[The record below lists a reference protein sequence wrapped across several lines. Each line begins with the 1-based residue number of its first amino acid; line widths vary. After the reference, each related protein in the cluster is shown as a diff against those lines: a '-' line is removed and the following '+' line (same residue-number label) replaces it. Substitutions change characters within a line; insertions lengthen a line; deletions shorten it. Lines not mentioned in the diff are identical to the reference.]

1 MLEKQDIQTIAEIF
15 NSSMKPIKEE
25 LQDVKGEV
33 LGLKAQV
40 QGVKGEVLELK
51 EQVQGV
57 KGEVRELKGQVQGIE
72 EEVLELKEQVQDVK
86 GEVLGLKA
94 QVQGVKGEVLELK
107 ERVQGVEDK
116 ARKLE
121 GHVQGIRLTLENET
135 NKNINIIA
143 EGHLNLSRKLDEVL
157 KVENEK
163 EVLLIR
169 INRLENGYRT
179 LKEQVEAIA
188 QG

>member
-25 LQDVKGEV
+25 LQGVKGEV
-33 LGLKAQV
+33 LGLKGQV

-57 KGEVRELKGQVQGIE
+57 KGEVQ
-72 EEVLELKEQVQDVK
+72 ELKEQVQ
-86 GEVLGLKA
+86 
-94 QVQGVKGEVLELK
+94 GVRGKV
-107 ERVQGVEDK
+107 
-116 ARKLE
+116 RKLE
-121 GHVQGIRLTLENET
+121 GQVQGIRLTLENET

-143 EGHLNLSRKLDEVL
+143 EGHLNLSRKLDEAL

-179 LKEQVEAIA
+179 LKEKVEAIA

>member
-33 LGLKAQV
+33 L
-40 QGVKGEVLELK
+40 
-51 EQVQGV
+51 
-57 KGEVRELKGQVQGIE
+57 
-72 EEVLELKEQVQDVK
+72 
-86 GEVLGLKA
+86 
-94 QVQGVKGEVLELK
+94 ELK
-107 ERVQGVEDK
+107 ERVQGVEGK

-143 EGHLNLSRKLDEVL
+143 EGHLNLSRKLDEAL

-163 EVLLIR
+163 KVLLIR

>member
-33 LGLKAQV
+33 LGLKEQV
-40 QGVKGEVLELK
+40 QGIEGEVLELK
-51 EQVQGV
+51 V
-57 KGEVRELKGQVQGIE
+57 
-72 EEVLELKEQVQDVK
+72 
-86 GEVLGLKA
+86 

-143 EGHLNLSRKLDEVL
+143 EGHLNLSRKLDEAL

>member
-33 LGLKAQV
+33 LGLKGQV
-40 QGVKGEVLELK
+40 QGV
-51 EQVQGV
+51 Q
-57 KGEVRELKGQVQGIE
+57 
-72 EEVLELKEQVQDVK
+72 
-86 GEVLGLKA
+86 
-94 QVQGVKGEVLELK
+94 GEVLELK

-143 EGHLNLSRKLDEVL
+143 EGHLNLSRKLDEAL

-163 EVLLIR
+163 EELFIR

>member
-15 NSSMKPIKEE
+15 HSSMNPIKEE
-25 LQDVKGEV
+25 LQNVKGEV
-33 LGLKAQV
+33 LGLKEQVQDVQSEVQEVKGQV
-40 QGVKGEVLELK
+40 QGVQSEVLELK
-51 EQVQGV
+51 EQVQG
-57 KGEVRELKGQVQGIE
+57 IE
-72 EEVLELKEQVQDVK
+72 
-86 GEVLGLKA
+86 G
-94 QVQGVKGEVLELK
+94 
-107 ERVQGVEDK
+107 K
-116 ARKLE
+116 ARELE

-143 EGHLNLSRKLDEVL
+143 EGHLNLSRKLDEAL

>member
-25 LQDVKGEV
+25 LQDVKGEIR
-33 LGLKAQV
+33 
-40 QGVKGEVLELK
+40 ELK

-57 KGEVRELKGQVQGIE
+57 EGEVR
-72 EEVLELKEQVQDVK
+72 
-86 GEVLGLKA
+86 
-94 QVQGVKGEVLELK
+94 ELK
-107 ERVQGVEDK
+107 ERVQGVEGK
-116 ARKLE
+116 ARELE

-143 EGHLNLSRKLDEVL
+143 EGHLNLSRKLDKAL

-179 LKEQVEAIA
+179 LKEQVEVIA
-188 QG
+188 QS

>member
-33 LGLKAQV
+33 LGLKGQV
-40 QGVKGEVLELK
+40 QGV
-51 EQVQGV
+51 Q
-57 KGEVRELKGQVQGIE
+57 
-72 EEVLELKEQVQDVK
+72 
-86 GEVLGLKA
+86 
-94 QVQGVKGEVLELK
+94 GEVLELK
-107 ERVQGVEDK
+107 ERVQGVEGK

-143 EGHLNLSRKLDEVL
+143 EGHLNLSRKLDEAL

>member
-25 LQDVKGEV
+25 LQDVKGEI
-33 LGLKAQV
+33 
-40 QGVKGEVLELK
+40 
-51 EQVQGV
+51 
-57 KGEVRELKGQVQGIE
+57 R
-72 EEVLELKEQVQDVK
+72 
-86 GEVLGLKA
+86 
-94 QVQGVKGEVLELK
+94 ELK
-107 ERVQGVEDK
+107 ERVQGVEGEVRELKERVQGVEGK
-116 ARKLE
+116 ARELE

-135 NKNINIIA
+135 NKNINVIA
-143 EGHLNLSRKLDEVL
+143 EGHLNLSRKLDEAL

-179 LKEQVEAIA
+179 LKEQVEVIA

>member
-33 LGLKAQV
+33 LGLKEQV
-40 QGVKGEVLELK
+40 QGIEGEVLELK

-57 KGEVRELKGQVQGIE
+57 KGEIRELKG
-72 EEVLELKEQVQDVK
+72 
-86 GEVLGLKA
+86 

-143 EGHLNLSRKLDEVL
+143 EGHLNLSRKLDEAL

-179 LKEQVEAIA
+179 LKEQVEVIA

>member
-25 LQDVKGEV
+25 LQDVKGEIR
-33 LGLKAQV
+33 
-40 QGVKGEVLELK
+40 ELK

-57 KGEVRELKGQVQGIE
+57 EGEVR
-72 EEVLELKEQVQDVK
+72 
-86 GEVLGLKA
+86 
-94 QVQGVKGEVLELK
+94 ELK
-107 ERVQGVEDK
+107 ERVQGVEGK
-116 ARKLE
+116 ARELE

-143 EGHLNLSRKLDEVL
+143 EGHLNLSRKLDEAL

-179 LKEQVEAIA
+179 LKEQVEVIA
-188 QG
+188 QS

>member
-15 NSSMKPIKEE
+15 HSSMNPIKEE
-25 LQDVKGEV
+25 LQNVKGEV
-33 LGLKAQV
+33 LGLKEQVQDVQSEVQEVKGQV
-40 QGVKGEVLELK
+40 QGVE
-51 EQVQGV
+51 
-57 KGEVRELKGQVQGIE
+57 GEVRELKGQVQGVQS
-72 EEVLELKEQVQDVK
+72 EVLELKEQVH
-86 GEVLGLKA
+86 
-94 QVQGVKGEVLELK
+94 
-107 ERVQGVEDK
+107 GVEGK
-116 ARKLE
+116 ARELE

-143 EGHLNLSRKLDEVL
+143 EGHLNLSRKLDEAL

>member
-33 LGLKAQV
+33 LGLK
-40 QGVKGEVLELK
+40 

-57 KGEVRELKGQVQGIE
+57 Q
-72 EEVLELKEQVQDVK
+72 
-86 GEVLGLKA
+86 
-94 QVQGVKGEVLELK
+94 GEVLELK
-107 ERVQGVEDK
+107 ERVQGVEGK

-163 EVLLIR
+163 EVLFIR

-179 LKEQVEAIA
+179 IKEQVEAIA

>member
-25 LQDVKGEV
+25 LQDVKGEIR
-33 LGLKAQV
+33 
-40 QGVKGEVLELK
+40 ELK

-57 KGEVRELKGQVQGIE
+57 EGEVR
-72 EEVLELKEQVQDVK
+72 
-86 GEVLGLKA
+86 
-94 QVQGVKGEVLELK
+94 ELK
-107 ERVQGVEDK
+107 ERVQGVEGEVRELKERVQGVEGK
-116 ARKLE
+116 ARELE

-143 EGHLNLSRKLDEVL
+143 EGHLNLSRKLDEAL

-179 LKEQVEAIA
+179 LKEQVEVIA
-188 QG
+188 QS

>member
-33 LGLKAQV
+33 LGLK
-40 QGVKGEVLELK
+40 

-57 KGEVRELKGQVQGIE
+57 Q
-72 EEVLELKEQVQDVK
+72 
-86 GEVLGLKA
+86 
-94 QVQGVKGEVLELK
+94 GEVLELK
-107 ERVQGVEDK
+107 ERVQGVEGK

-143 EGHLNLSRKLDEVL
+143 EGHLNLSRKLDEAL

>member
-33 LGLKAQV
+33 LGLK
-40 QGVKGEVLELK
+40 

-57 KGEVRELKGQVQGIE
+57 Q
-72 EEVLELKEQVQDVK
+72 
-86 GEVLGLKA
+86 
-94 QVQGVKGEVLELK
+94 GEVLELK

-143 EGHLNLSRKLDEVL
+143 EGHLNLSRKLDEAL